1 MKRLSM
7 TFLIGALLSSCASKK
22 VEPPPSDINWQF
34 IEVVPM
40 EEPLA
45 CVKKYDVIEILRRLN
60 RCESPGV
67 KP

>member
-1 MKRLSM
+1 MKSYL
-7 TFLIGALLSSCASKK
+7 TIFLMAASLVSCASKK
-22 VEPPPSDINWQF
+22 VEPPPSDINW
-34 IEVVPM
+34 EMHELVPM

-45 CVKKYDVIEILRRLN
+45 CVKKYDFIELTRRLH